1 MSTERQAREQSRF
14 NGSSEFIADFS
25 HWWYDEI
32 YLTELYLLQ
41 QSERDIV
48 ICWKNSM
55 DEYFTRPILRR
66 IIGKNQIGDR
76 ISERLLHDF
85 SDSFE

>member
-25 HWWYDEI
+25 HWRYDEI

-41 QSERDIV
+41 RSERDVV
-48 ICWKNSM
+48 IC
-55 DEYFTRPILRR
+55 
-66 IIGKNQIGDR
+66 
-76 ISERLLHDF
+76 
-85 SDSFE
+85 